1 MEKNNIISDW
11 LDQYGN
17 PEIDKFVETQLNQN
31 KMTNKVESF
40 YQIHQT
46 EGEHTEAIEEFNKVE
61 GSFTTEEQ
69 YWACR
74 AGFINGYEIAKKKYE
89 SKSE

>member
-1 MEKNNIISDW
+1 
-11 LDQYGN
+11 
-17 PEIDKFVETQLNQN
+17 
-31 KMTNKVESF
+31 MTAVESF
-40 YQIHQT
+40 YPVHQT
-46 EGEHTEAIEEFNKVE
+46 EGEHEEAIEEFNKFE

>member
-1 MEKNNIISDW
+1 MLNIP
-11 LDQYGN
+11 
-17 PEIDKFVETQLNQN
+17 PEPLNQN
-31 KMTNKVESF
+31 KMANKVEPF
-40 YQIHQT
+40 YPVHQT
-46 EGEHTEAIEEFNKVE
+46 EGEHKEAIEEFNKVE

-74 AGFINGYEIAKKKYE
+74 AGFINGYEMAKEKYE